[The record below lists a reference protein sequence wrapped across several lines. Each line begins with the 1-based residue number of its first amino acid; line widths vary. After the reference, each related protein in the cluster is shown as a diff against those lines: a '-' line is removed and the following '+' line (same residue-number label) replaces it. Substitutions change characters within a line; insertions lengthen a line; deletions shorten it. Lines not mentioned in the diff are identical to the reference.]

1 MPSGILPDPGRK
13 GPVRI
18 DDLLRCAQMH
28 GETTDTR
35 QWVDNLER
43 MLAVAWDLMSEDQR
57 QAFREHADVLA
68 VAEAAGETLRG

>member
-1 MPSGILPDPGRK
+1 MSDVLPDPGRK
-13 GPVRI
+13 GTQSI
-18 DDLLRCAQMH
+18 EDLMRYAQMH

-43 MLAVAWDLMSEDQR
+43 LIGVAWELMTEDQR

-68 VAEAAGETLRG
+68 IAEAAGEMPPG